1 VQSGILERA
10 FHDALFP
17 QLMFRGEAVP
27 HKWPGNIGDTMTF
40 TGKGLLTPDASPLVP
55 GVDPSSSAPPY
66 EQWTAQLQQY
76 GKPSIDTFMPDS
88 ITAIASVFLSNAKTL
103 GLAAAQAINR
113 AVRDRMYNAGESGW
127 TVTTNSYSGVS
138 SIHVQRLNGF
148 TTARN
153 PALSTGSPVQFAP
166 VSSTNPLNVLIFD
179 NGAQTA
185 NTVIGFTPDNAGDAF
200 GPGTLTLGSNV
211 TSVLQRAYV
220 ISADRSDTVFVGG
233 GLQVDSLTP
242 ASVPTFTDVRSVL
255 TALRQN
261 NVPRHP
267 EGRFHCH
274 LAPVSQA
281 RFYDTPEFQRLNT
294 SLPDYYYYR
303 QYALGELLGV
313 LFLDNTECPVPATV
327 VGGTTGTYD
336 LRDPLGLELY
346 TNGNATAGTPVYR
359 ALFSGQGGINE
370 YYLDQEGLITQAGLN
385 GQVGAFSIT
394 NNGIE
399 VFSDRIKLIIRA
411 PVDKL
416 QQMVTMSWSLF
427 ADWPARTDAATG
439 DAARFKRFVNLVHT

>member
-1 VQSGILERA
+1 
-10 FHDALFP
+10 
-17 QLMFRGEAVP
+17 MFRGEAVP
-27 HKWPGNIGDTMTF
+27 HKWPGAIGDQMTF
-40 TGKGLLTPDASPLVP
+40 TGKGLLTPDASPLTP
-55 GVDPSSSAPPY
+55 GIDPSSSAPPY
-66 EQWTAQLQQY
+66 EQWSAQLQQY

-88 ITAIASVFLSNAKTL
+88 ITAIASIFLSNGKTL

-113 AVRDRMYNAGESGW
+113 AVRDRMYNAAESGW
-127 TVTTNSYSGVS
+127 TVTSGAYSSVTV
-138 SIHVQRLNGF
+138 IHVQRLQGF
-148 TTARN
+148 TRARN
-153 PALSTGSPVQFAP
+153 PSLAAGSPVAFSP
-166 VSSTNPLNVLIFD
+166 VSSTNPLSVTILD
-179 NGAQTA
+179 AGAGGPTA
-185 NTVIGFTPDNAGDAF
+185 YSVIGYTPDAAGDEV
-200 GPGTLTLGSNV
+200 GPGTLTLSAAVN
-211 TSVLQRAYV
+211 SVASRAYV
-220 ISADRSDTVFVGG
+220 YSADATDIVRVGG
-233 GLQVDSLTP
+233 GLQVDALSP

-255 TALRQN
+255 TAMRQN
-261 NVPRHP
+261 NVPRHAD
-267 EGRFHCH
+267 GRFHSH

-327 VGGTTGTYD
+327 VGGTTATFD
-336 LRDPLGLELY
+336 VRDPFAPELY
-346 TNGNATAGTPVYR
+346 SNGNATTGTPIYR
-359 ALFSGQGGINE
+359 ALFTGQGGINE

-439 DAARFKRFVNLVHT
+439 DASRYKRFVALLHT